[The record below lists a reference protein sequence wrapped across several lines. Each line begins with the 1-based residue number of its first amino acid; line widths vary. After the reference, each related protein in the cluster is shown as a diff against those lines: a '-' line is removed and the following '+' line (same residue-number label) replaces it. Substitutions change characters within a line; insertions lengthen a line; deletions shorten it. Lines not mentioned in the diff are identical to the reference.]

1 MNENPGLE
9 TLQQLNIA
17 ILLINILEKRPP
29 LYPAPSLH
37 FRQLQCRLFTW
48 RSSPASWW
56 VVEERSELG
65 QENICPRRS
74 SLSTLLSS
82 HCNRFSSIGTYWGYT
97 LNLVQGGQGWKQS
110 QIQGKK
116 IFKFLPSKVFN
127 RVIKIGPWLTYI

>member
-29 LYPAPSLH
+29 LYPPPSPT
-37 FRQLQCRLFTW
+37 LQTTTMPALYLKIQPCKLMSGGGEVGA
-48 RSSPASWW
+48 RSG
-56 VVEERSELG
+56 EYL
-65 QENICPRRS
+65 S